1 MRMRGETADSDLTAR
16 CLPFFL
22 WEPLKQKEVNSL
34 EIFFYWRAVDH
45 LNILCYRLD
54 LALKITFF
62 EINCNTIQ
70 TALTQN
76 LKVLKMAKCLFV
88 WFQSQV
94 YVNSFLDGN
103 FHISQD
109 MWWSRIGFIISI
121 GANQNRNPRPRRP
134 KQLLHHPL
142 SLLSSRGLTVN
153 SSSSL
158 DVSL

>member
-1 MRMRGETADSDLTAR
+1 MFAIFLVAAIKAERSE
-16 CLPFFL
+16 FFG
-22 WEPLKQKEVNSL
+22 
-34 EIFFYWRAVDH
+34 IFFYWRAVDH

-54 LALKITFF
+54 LALKMTFF

-88 WFQSQV
+88 CFQSQV

-158 DVSL
+158 DVSLWSTKKPLAKNCF

>member
-1 MRMRGETADSDLTAR
+1 M
-16 CLPFFL
+16 
-22 WEPLKQKEVNSL
+22 
-34 EIFFYWRAVDH
+34 
-45 LNILCYRLD
+45 
-54 LALKITFF
+54 TFF

-88 WFQSQV
+88 CFQSQV
-94 YVNSFLDGN
+94 YVNNFLDGN

-158 DVSL
+158 DVSLWSTKKPLAKNCFWKTLALKTNFNRNVSFITISLLPLCFAAFSQRS